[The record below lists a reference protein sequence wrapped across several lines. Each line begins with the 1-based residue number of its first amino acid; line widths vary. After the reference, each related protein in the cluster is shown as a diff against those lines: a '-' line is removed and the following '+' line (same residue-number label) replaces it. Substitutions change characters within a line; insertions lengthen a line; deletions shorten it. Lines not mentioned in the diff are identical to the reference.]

1 MLKAKVENLGVDP
14 TGGQVIV
21 LLRIENGQLLPIWI
35 GPLEAQF
42 IAVAM
47 SGEQPPRPLT
57 PDLTLSIINLLGAKP
72 LRVEIS
78 DLSEG
83 TFYARLILS
92 HHEIEY
98 EVDARPSDALALAL
112 RCNCPILVDEAV
124 VEAGSVDETRI
135 EPHGEVPE
143 A

>member
-57 PDLTLSIINLLGAKP
+57 PDLTLSPAAFFDTP
-72 LRVEIS
+72 LPTLTIGNSRC
-78 DLSEG
+78 
-83 TFYARLILS
+83 
-92 HHEIEY
+92 
-98 EVDARPSDALALAL
+98 RPATST
-112 RCNCPILVDEAV
+112 
-124 VEAGSVDETRI
+124 G
-135 EPHGEVPE
+135 
-143 A
+143 